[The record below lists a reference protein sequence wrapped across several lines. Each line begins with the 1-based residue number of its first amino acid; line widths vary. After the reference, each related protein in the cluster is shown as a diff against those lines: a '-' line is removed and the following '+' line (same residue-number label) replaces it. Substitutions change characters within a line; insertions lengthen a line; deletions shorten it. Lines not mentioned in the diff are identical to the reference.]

1 MSSFLLPSIIFLI
14 SLFVLIYSSNLFLN
28 QTEKIGAALGIPS
41 FLIGVL
47 IVGVG
52 TSLPELASALAAIMK
67 DTTEIVVANAV
78 GSNITNILFVMAIVA
93 IIGKKLVIDKNLLD
107 SELPFFITS
116 TVLFVGVAFDGK
128 INSLEGVMLFLMYA
142 IYLIYLS
149 TTNRDIDTMVIEK
162 GKKIE
167 KVKAKAKK
175 IDRDLIIAFF
185 AGLAGVLVGAHF
197 LIQSTISIAE
207 IAGVA
212 PAIISLS
219 AISFG
224 TSLPELSI
232 SLNAL
237 KSGKTNIAIGS
248 IFGSSALNILL
259 AVGVPALITPLYVE
273 PKTVSIA
280 IPILAAATF
289 IFFVIGMAKKMYRW
303 EGLMFLVVYA
313 FFIAKI
319 FGL

>member
-14 SLFVLIYSSNLFLN
+14 SLFILIYSSNLFLN
-28 QTEKIGAALGIPS
+28 RTEKIGAALGIPS

-67 DTTEIVVANAV
+67 DTTEIVVANAI

-116 TVLFVGVAFDGK
+116 TVLFIGVAFDGK

-149 TTNRDIDTMVIEK
+149 TTDRDIDTMVIEK

-185 AGLAGVLVGAHF
+185 AGLVGVLVGAHF

-224 TSLPELSI
+224 TSLPELSV

-273 PKTVSIA
+273 PKTISIA